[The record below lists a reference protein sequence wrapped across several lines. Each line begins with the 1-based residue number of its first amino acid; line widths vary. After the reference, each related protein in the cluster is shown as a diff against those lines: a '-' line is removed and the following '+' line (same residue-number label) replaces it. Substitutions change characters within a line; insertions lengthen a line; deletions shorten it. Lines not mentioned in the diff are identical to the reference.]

1 MLCADLL
8 DLRWKDRSGRS
19 RRTVA
24 GLEDISISGV
34 CLQVDEQIQLM
45 TVVRI
50 SYPSGEFL
58 GVVRYCQLKAF
69 GHLVGVQFENG
80 QQWSTVDFM
89 PQHLLDPRKL
99 ARRATGRGKLGPGF
113 LT

>member
-1 MLCADLL
+1 MLCADLV
-8 DLRWKDRSGRS
+8 DLRWKDRLGRS

-24 GLEDISISGV
+24 GLEDISTSGV
-34 CLQVDEQIQLM
+34 CLQVDEQIPLM

-50 SYPSGEFL
+50 SYPTGEFL
-58 GVVRYCQLKAF
+58 GVVRYCQLIEF

-80 QQWSTVDFM
+80 HQWSTVDFK

-99 ARRATGRGKLGPGF
+99 ARKATARRKLGPGF